1 MKELINKVTI
11 TGTLVKNTLEEF
23 TTKKGVE
30 AIGGSL
36 VLRTADNSEHE
47 IKFFN
52 NKYKKDENKQF
63 TSEEAYFYKAYM
75 EAKENLKDLENCHEG
90 EIADVISINDG
101 TITINDYKG
110 KDGEVKSYNEISG
123 KFINKVENKDLETTP
138 KIAKFEVEGIVESI
152 TDELV
157 KSVPTGNLVVKLN
170 AIKQRADGFGKD
182 AKYEADSL
190 IPIRLIVDKSMA
202 AMFRQAGYY
211 DGCYAK
217 FVGVLINT
225 TEIQEVVEKQAF
237 GADNVS
243 TVKTTVKKYEIKS
256 GSAPSTF
263 FEHELTQDVIDAL
276 ISKRKTALAEVKAG
290 IASSND
296 DKPPFETAPS
306 KPAPQTTYNPFAQ
319 Q

>member
-1 MKELINKVTI
+1 MKELINKVSI

-23 TTKKGVE
+23 VTKKGAD

-47 IKFFN
+47 IKFYA
-52 NKYKKDENKQF
+52 NKYKKDENKKF
-63 TSEEAYFYKAYM
+63 TNEEGYFYKAYVD
-75 EAKENLKDLENCHEG
+75 AQNNLRDLEHCKEG
-90 EIADVISINDG
+90 EVADVISINDG
-101 TITINDYKG
+101 AITINDYKG
-110 KDGEVKSYNEISG
+110 KDGEVKSYNEISA

-170 AIKQRADGFGKD
+170 AIRQKADGFGKD
-182 AKYEADSL
+182 AKYEADAL

-211 DGCYAK
+211 DGCYTK

-225 TEIQEVVEKQAF
+225 SEIQEVVEKQAF

-263 FEHELTQDVIDAL
+263 FEHELTQDIVDAL
-276 ISKRKTALAEVKAG
+276 VSKRKTALAEVKAG
-290 IASSND
+290 VTASDD
-296 DKPPFETAPS
+296 DKPPFEPQTTP
-306 KPAPQTTYNPFAQ
+306 PQTTYNPFAQ